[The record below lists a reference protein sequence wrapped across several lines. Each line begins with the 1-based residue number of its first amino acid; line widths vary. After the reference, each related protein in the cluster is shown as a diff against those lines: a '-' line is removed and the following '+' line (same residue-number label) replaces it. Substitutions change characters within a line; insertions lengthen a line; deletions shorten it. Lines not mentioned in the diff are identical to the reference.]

1 MLEPDSVVILCI
13 LSNVAIAVTNQSSED
28 KILGLLV
35 DLWYIYKTA
44 AFLLPKDVQG
54 LLSIGVG
61 QRLYLKIDWFD
72 MQIIV
77 LLDLFDQLLFSNS
90 LVFKEKVL
98 QENKTC

>member
-13 LSNVAIAVTNQSSED
+13 LSNVAIGVTNQSSED

-61 QRLYLKIDWFD
+61 QRLK
-72 MQIIV
+72 
-77 LLDLFDQLLFSNS
+77 NR
-90 LVFKEKVL
+90 LVWYA
-98 QENKTC
+98 N

>member
-28 KILGLLV
+28 NILGLLV

-61 QRLYLKIDWFD
+61 QRLK
-72 MQIIV
+72 
-77 LLDLFDQLLFSNS
+77 NR
-90 LVFKEKVL
+90 LVWYA
-98 QENKTC
+98 N